1 MLQLK
6 GAGET
11 PYSRTADGLAVLRS
25 SLREY
30 VCSEAMFHLGV
41 PTTRALSL
49 IGTGE
54 QVMRDML
61 YDGHPAPENG
71 AVVCRVSSSFVRFGH
86 FQMLAARQ
94 ETELLANFTN
104 FVISREFPAIA
115 KAHQDDKSRYLVWFD
130 EVCQRTAKLM
140 VAWMRVGL
148 CMA

>member
-6 GAGET
+6 GAGPT
-11 PYSRTADGLAVLRS
+11 PFSRSADGLAVLRS

-30 VCSEAMFHLGV
+30 LCSEAMHHLGI

-54 QVMRDML
+54 EVIRDIL
-61 YDGHPAPENG
+61 YDGNPAPEPG

-94 ETELLANFTN
+94 ETDLLKVFTD
-104 FVISREFPAIA
+104 FVIQREFPQLISN
-115 KAHQDDKSRYLVWFD
+115 Q
-130 EVCQRTAKLM
+130 
-140 VAWMRVGL
+140 GL
-148 CMA
+148 GKDLSLIHI